1 MLKKTLLFTLIFSLI
16 CSVLL
21 ENFAYADNFNLK
33 SKSAILMDANTG
45 KVLYEKNSH
54 EELPPASVT
63 KVMTMLLVMEALD
76 SGKIKTTDKVVTS
89 EHAYDMGGTQI
100 YLEVGEE
107 MTVDDLLKS
116 VAMNSA
122 NDASV
127 ALAEYISGSE
137 EKFVEEMNKRAKEL
151 GAKNTNFKNASGL
164 PEEGHYTSVYD
175 MALISRELVK
185 HKNIFKY
192 LTNKIDSVRNGKF
205 SLANTNKLLWN
216 YQGADGIKTGST
228 SEALYCLSAT
238 AKRGDTRFIAVVFG
252 APDSATRFKEASKL
266 LDYGFANF
274 ETKKVVEAGKVYGNI
289 KVLKGQQDY
298 VNAISKNDEYIL
310 LKKGESK
317 NIKQIVSLNKYV
329 DAPVKAGSEIGT
341 VKIYNGNNLIKTV
354 SLKAD
359 KNVKRT
365 NLINAF
371 EKIYKSWIK
380 NTKSL

>member
-1 MLKKTLLFTLIFSLI
+1 MLKKIVSFILIFTLIYTI
-16 CSVLL
+16 IT
-21 ENFAYADNFNLK
+21 EDIAYADNFDLK

-89 EHAYDMGGTQI
+89 EHAFDMGGTQI
-100 YLEVGEE
+100 YLEIGEE

-164 PEEGHYTSVYD
+164 PEKDHYTSVYD
-175 MALISRELVK
+175 IALISRELVK
-185 HKNIFKY
+185 HKGIFKY
-192 LTNKIDSVRNGKF
+192 LTDKIDSVRNGKF
-205 SLANTNKLLWN
+205 SLANTNKLLWR

-252 APDSATRFKEASKL
+252 APDSNTRFKEASKL

-274 ETKKVVEAGKVYGNI
+274 ETKKVVEAGKTYGTV
-289 KVLKGQQDY
+289 KVLKGEKDY
-298 VNAISKNDEYIL
+298 INAVANSDEYVL
-310 LKKGESK
+310 LKKGEAK
-317 NIKQIVSLNKYV
+317 NIKQEISINKYV
-329 DAPVKAGSEIGT
+329 EAPIKVGAKIGT
-341 VKIYNGNNLIKTV
+341 IKIYDGNNLIKTV
-354 SLKAD
+354 PLTSNQ
-359 KNVKRT
+359 NVKKSNIFD
-365 NLINAF
+365 NLR
-371 EKIYKSWIK
+371 KVYRSWIEK
-380 NTKSL
+380 N

>member
-1 MLKKTLLFTLIFSLI
+1 MLKKIIPFVLLFTFFYSII
-16 CSVLL
+16 A
-21 ENFAYADNFNLK
+21 ENFAYADNLDLK
-33 SKSAILMDANTG
+33 AKSAILMDASTG

-63 KVMTMLLVMEALD
+63 KVMTMLLIMEALD
-76 SGKIKTTDKVVTS
+76 SGKINITDKVVTS
-89 EHAYDMGGTQI
+89 EHAFDMGGTQI

-107 MTVDDLLKS
+107 MTVDDLLKA

-164 PEEGHYTSVYD
+164 PEKDHYTSVYD

-185 HKNIFKY
+185 HKGIFKY

-205 SLANTNKLLWN
+205 SLANTNKLLWR

-238 AKRGDTRFIAVVFG
+238 AKRGNTRFIAVVFG
-252 APDSATRFKEASKL
+252 APDSNSRFKDASKL
-266 LDYGFANF
+266 LDYGFANY
-274 ETKKVVEAGKVYGNI
+274 ETKKVADAGKNYGTVKI
-289 KVLKGQQDY
+289 LKGEQNY
-298 VNAISKNDEYIL
+298 INAVAKNDEYVL
-310 LKKGESK
+310 LKKGEAK
-317 NIKQIVSLNKYV
+317 NIKQKIDLNKYV
-329 DAPVKAGSEIGT
+329 IAPIKAGTKIGT
-341 VKIYNGNNLIKTV
+341 IKIYNGNQLIKTV
-354 SLKAD
+354 DLISNRDVNKSNIFVNLK
-359 KNVKRT
+359 KV
-365 NLINAF
+365 
-371 EKIYKSWIK
+371 YKSWIEK
-380 NTKSL
+380 Y

>member
-1 MLKKTLLFTLIFSLI
+1 MLKKIVSFILIFTLIYTI
-16 CSVLL
+16 IT
-21 ENFAYADNFNLK
+21 EDIAYADNFDLK
-33 SKSAILMDANTG
+33 SKSAILMDASTG

-63 KVMTMLLVMEALD
+63 KVMTMLLVMKALD

-89 EHAYDMGGTQI
+89 EHAFDMGGTQI
-100 YLEVGEE
+100 YLEIGEE

-137 EKFVEEMNKRAKEL
+137 EKFVEEMNKCAKEL

-164 PEEGHYTSVYD
+164 PEKDHYTSVYD
-175 MALISRELVK
+175 IALISRELVK
-185 HKNIFKY
+185 HKGIFKY
-192 LTNKIDSVRNGKF
+192 LTDKIDSVRNGKF
-205 SLANTNKLLWN
+205 SLANTNKLLWR

-252 APDSATRFKEASKL
+252 APDSNTRFKEASKL

-274 ETKKVVEAGKVYGNI
+274 ETKKVVESGKTYGAV
-289 KVLKGQQDY
+289 KVLKGEKDY
-298 VNAISKNDEYIL
+298 INAVANSDEYVL

-317 NIKQIVSLNKYV
+317 NIKQEISINKYV
-329 DAPVKAGSEIGT
+329 EAPIKVGSKIGT
-341 VKIYNGNNLIKTV
+341 IKIYNGNNLIKTV
-354 SLKAD
+354 PLISNQ
-359 KNVKRT
+359 NVKKSNIFD
-365 NLINAF
+365 NLR
-371 EKIYKSWIK
+371 KVYRSWIEK
-380 NTKSL
+380 N

>member
-1 MLKKTLLFTLIFSLI
+1 MLKKTLSFTLIFVLI

-21 ENFAYADNFNLK
+21 QNFAYADNFNLK

-192 LTNKIDSVRNGKF
+192 LTDKIDSVRNGKF

-298 VNAISKNDEYIL
+298 VNAISKNDEYVL

-341 VKIYNGNNLIKTV
+341 VKIYDGNNLIKTV
-354 SLKAD
+354 SLIAD
-359 KNVKRT
+359 KSVKRT
-365 NLINAF
+365 NLINTF
-371 EKIYKSWIK
+371 EKIYKS
-380 NTKSL
+380 

>member
-1 MLKKTLLFTLIFSLI
+1 MLKKIISFILIFTLIYTI
-16 CSVLL
+16 IT
-21 ENFAYADNFNLK
+21 EDIAYADNFDLK
-33 SKSAILMDANTG
+33 SKSAILMDASTG

-89 EHAYDMGGTQI
+89 EHAFDMGGTQI

-164 PEEGHYTSVYD
+164 PEKDHYTSVYD
-175 MALISRELVK
+175 IALISRELVK
-185 HKNIFKY
+185 HKGIFKY
-192 LTNKIDSVRNGKF
+192 LTDKIDSVRNGKF
-205 SLANTNKLLWN
+205 SLANTNKLLWR

-238 AKRGDTRFIAVVFG
+238 AKRGDTRFIAVIFG
-252 APDSATRFKEASKL
+252 APDSNTRFKEASKL

-274 ETKKVVEAGKVYGNI
+274 ETKKVVEAGKIYGTV
-289 KVLKGQQDY
+289 KVLKGEQDY
-298 VNAISKNDEYIL
+298 INAVANSDEYVL
-310 LKKGESK
+310 LKKGEAK
-317 NIKQIVSLNKYV
+317 NIKQEIIINKYV
-329 DAPVKAGSEIGT
+329 EAPIKVGAKIGT
-341 VKIYNGNNLIKTV
+341 IKIYDGNNLIKTV
-354 SLKAD
+354 SLTSNQ
-359 KNVKRT
+359 NVKKSNIFD
-365 NLINAF
+365 NLR
-371 EKIYKSWIK
+371 KVYKSWIER
-380 NTKSL
+380 N

>member
-1 MLKKTLLFTLIFSLI
+1 MLKKIISFILIFTLICTI
-16 CSVLL
+16 IT
-21 ENFAYADNFNLK
+21 EDIAYADNFDLK
-33 SKSAILMDANTG
+33 SKSAILMDASTG

-89 EHAYDMGGTQI
+89 EHAFDMGGTQI

-164 PEEGHYTSVYD
+164 PEKDHYTSVYD
-175 MALISRELVK
+175 IALISRELVK
-185 HKNIFKY
+185 HKGIFKY
-192 LTNKIDSVRNGKF
+192 LTDRIDSVRNGKF
-205 SLANTNKLLWN
+205 SLANTNKLLWR

-238 AKRGDTRFIAVVFG
+238 AKRGDTRFIAVIFG
-252 APDSATRFKEASKL
+252 APDSNTRFKEASKL

-274 ETKKVVEAGKVYGNI
+274 ETKKVVEAGKIYGTV
-289 KVLKGQQDY
+289 KVLKGEQDY
-298 VNAISKNDEYIL
+298 INAVANTDEYVL
-310 LKKGESK
+310 LKKGEAK
-317 NIKQIVSLNKYV
+317 NIKREIIINKYV
-329 DAPVKAGSEIGT
+329 EAPIKVGAKIGT
-341 VKIYNGNNLIKTV
+341 IKIYDGNNLIKTV
-354 SLKAD
+354 SLTSNQ
-359 KNVKRT
+359 NVKKSNIFDNFR
-365 NLINAF
+365 
-371 EKIYKSWIK
+371 KVYKSWIEK
-380 NTKSL
+380 N

>member
-1 MLKKTLLFTLIFSLI
+1 MLKKIISFILIFTLIYTI
-16 CSVLL
+16 IT
-21 ENFAYADNFNLK
+21 EDIAYADNFDLK
-33 SKSAILMDANTG
+33 SKSAILMDASTG

-89 EHAYDMGGTQI
+89 EHAFDMGGTQI

-137 EKFVEEMNKRAKEL
+137 EKFVEEMNKRANEL

-164 PEEGHYTSVYD
+164 PEKDHYTSVYD
-175 MALISRELVK
+175 IALISRELVK
-185 HKNIFKY
+185 HKGIFKY
-192 LTNKIDSVRNGKF
+192 LTDKIDSVRNGKF
-205 SLANTNKLLWN
+205 SLANTNKLLWR

-238 AKRGDTRFIAVVFG
+238 AKRGDTRFIAVIFG
-252 APDSATRFKEASKL
+252 APDSNTRFKEASKL

-274 ETKKVVEAGKVYGNI
+274 ETKKVVEAGKIYGTV
-289 KVLKGQQDY
+289 KVLKGEQDY
-298 VNAISKNDEYIL
+298 INAVANSDEYIL
-310 LKKGESK
+310 LKKGEAK
-317 NIKQIVSLNKYV
+317 NIKQEIIINKYV
-329 DAPVKAGSEIGT
+329 EAPIKVGAKIGT
-341 VKIYNGNNLIKTV
+341 IKIYDGNNLIKTV
-354 SLKAD
+354 SLTSNQ
-359 KNVKRT
+359 NVKKSNIFD
-365 NLINAF
+365 NLR
-371 EKIYKSWIK
+371 KVYKSWIER
-380 NTKSL
+380 N

>member
-1 MLKKTLLFTLIFSLI
+1 MLKKTLLFTLIFVFV
-16 CSVLL
+16 CSMLL

-164 PEEGHYTSVYD
+164 PEDGHYTSVYD

-185 HKNIFKY
+185 HKNVFKY
-192 LTNKIDSVRNGKF
+192 LTDKIDSVRNGKF

-298 VNAISKNDEYIL
+298 VNAISQNDEYIL

-341 VKIYNGNNLIKTV
+341 VKIYDGNNLIKTV
-354 SLKAD
+354 SLIAD
-359 KNVKRT
+359 KSVKRT
-365 NLINAF
+365 NLINTF
-371 EKIYKSWIK
+371 EKIYKSWVK

>member
-1 MLKKTLLFTLIFSLI
+1 MLKKIVSFILIFTLIYTI
-16 CSVLL
+16 IT
-21 ENFAYADNFNLK
+21 EDIAYADNFNLK
-33 SKSAILMDANTG
+33 SKSAILMDASTG

-89 EHAYDMGGTQI
+89 EHAFDMGGTQI
-100 YLEVGEE
+100 YLEIGEE

-164 PEEGHYTSVYD
+164 PEKDHYTSVYD
-175 MALISRELVK
+175 IALISRELVK
-185 HKNIFKY
+185 HKGIFKY
-192 LTNKIDSVRNGKF
+192 LTDKIDSVRNGKF
-205 SLANTNKLLWN
+205 SLANTNKLLWR

-252 APDSATRFKEASKL
+252 APDSNTRFKEASKL

-274 ETKKVVEAGKVYGNI
+274 ETKKVVEAGKTYGTV
-289 KVLKGQQDY
+289 KVLKGEQDY
-298 VNAISKNDEYIL
+298 INAVANSDEYVL
-310 LKKGESK
+310 LKKGEAK
-317 NIKQIVSLNKYV
+317 NIKQEISINKYV
-329 DAPVKAGSEIGT
+329 EAPIKVGAKIGT
-341 VKIYNGNNLIKTV
+341 IKIYDENNLIKTV
-354 SLKAD
+354 PLTSNQ
-359 KNVKRT
+359 NVKKSNIFD
-365 NLINAF
+365 NLR
-371 EKIYKSWIK
+371 KVYRSWIEK
-380 NTKSL
+380 N

>member
-1 MLKKTLLFTLIFSLI
+1 MLKKIISFILIFTLIYTI
-16 CSVLL
+16 IT
-21 ENFAYADNFNLK
+21 EDIAYADNFDLK
-33 SKSAILMDANTG
+33 SKSAILMDASTG

-89 EHAYDMGGTQI
+89 EHAFDMGGTQI

-137 EKFVEEMNKRAKEL
+137 EKFVEEMNKRANEL

-164 PEEGHYTSVYD
+164 PEKDHYTSVYD
-175 MALISRELVK
+175 IALISRELVK
-185 HKNIFKY
+185 HKGIFKY
-192 LTNKIDSVRNGKF
+192 LTDKIDSVRNGKF
-205 SLANTNKLLWN
+205 SLANTNKLLWR

-238 AKRGDTRFIAVVFG
+238 AKRGDTRFIAVIFG
-252 APDSATRFKEASKL
+252 APDSNTRFKEASKL

-274 ETKKVVEAGKVYGNI
+274 ETKKVVEAGKIYGTV
-289 KVLKGQQDY
+289 KVLKGEQDY
-298 VNAISKNDEYIL
+298 INAVANTDEYVL
-310 LKKGESK
+310 LKKGEAK
-317 NIKQIVSLNKYV
+317 NIKQEIIINKYV
-329 DAPVKAGSEIGT
+329 EAPIKVGAKIGT
-341 VKIYNGNNLIKTV
+341 IKIYDGNNLIKTV
-354 SLKAD
+354 SLTSNQ
-359 KNVKRT
+359 NVKKSNIFD
-365 NLINAF
+365 NLR
-371 EKIYKSWIK
+371 KVYKSWIEK
-380 NTKSL
+380 N

>member
-1 MLKKTLLFTLIFSLI
+1 MLKKIISFILIFTLIYTI
-16 CSVLL
+16 IT
-21 ENFAYADNFNLK
+21 EDIAYADNFDLK
-33 SKSAILMDANTG
+33 SKSAILMDASTG

-89 EHAYDMGGTQI
+89 EHAFDMGGTQI

-164 PEEGHYTSVYD
+164 PEKDHYTSVYD
-175 MALISRELVK
+175 IALISRELVK
-185 HKNIFKY
+185 HKGIFKY
-192 LTNKIDSVRNGKF
+192 LTDKIDSVRNGKF
-205 SLANTNKLLWN
+205 SLANTNKLLWR

-238 AKRGDTRFIAVVFG
+238 AKRGDTRFIAVIFG
-252 APDSATRFKEASKL
+252 APDSNTRFKEASKL

-274 ETKKVVEAGKVYGNI
+274 ETKKVVEAGKIYGTV
-289 KVLKGQQDY
+289 KVLKGEQDY
-298 VNAISKNDEYIL
+298 INAVVNSDEYIL
-310 LKKGESK
+310 LKKGEAK
-317 NIKQIVSLNKYV
+317 NIKQEIIINKYV
-329 DAPVKAGSEIGT
+329 EAPIKVGAKIGT
-341 VKIYNGNNLIKTV
+341 IKIYDGNNLIKTV
-354 SLKAD
+354 SLTSNQ
-359 KNVKRT
+359 NVKKSNIFD
-365 NLINAF
+365 NLR
-371 EKIYKSWIK
+371 KVYKSWIEK
-380 NTKSL
+380 N

>member
-1 MLKKTLLFTLIFSLI
+1 MLKKIISFILIFTLIYTI
-16 CSVLL
+16 IT
-21 ENFAYADNFNLK
+21 EDIAYADNFDLK
-33 SKSAILMDANTG
+33 SKSAILMDASTG

-89 EHAYDMGGTQI
+89 EHAFDMGGTQI

-137 EKFVEEMNKRAKEL
+137 EKFVEEMNKRAKKL

-164 PEEGHYTSVYD
+164 PEKDHYTSVYD
-175 MALISRELVK
+175 IALISRELVK
-185 HKNIFKY
+185 HKGIFKY
-192 LTNKIDSVRNGKF
+192 LTDKIDSVRNGKF
-205 SLANTNKLLWN
+205 SLANTNKLLWR

-238 AKRGDTRFIAVVFG
+238 AKRGDTRFIAVIFG
-252 APDSATRFKEASKL
+252 APDSNTRFKEASKL

-274 ETKKVVEAGKVYGNI
+274 ETKKVVEAGKIYGTV
-289 KVLKGQQDY
+289 KVLKGEQDY
-298 VNAISKNDEYIL
+298 INAVANTDEYVL
-310 LKKGESK
+310 LKKGEAK
-317 NIKQIVSLNKYV
+317 NIKQEIIINKYV
-329 DAPVKAGSEIGT
+329 EAPIKVGAKIGT
-341 VKIYNGNNLIKTV
+341 IKIYDGNNLIKTV
-354 SLKAD
+354 SLTSNQ
-359 KNVKRT
+359 NVKKSNIFD
-365 NLINAF
+365 NLR
-371 EKIYKSWIK
+371 KVYKSWIEK
-380 NTKSL
+380 N

>member
-1 MLKKTLLFTLIFSLI
+1 MLKKIISFILIFTLIYTI
-16 CSVLL
+16 IT
-21 ENFAYADNFNLK
+21 EDIAYADNFDLK
-33 SKSAILMDANTG
+33 SKSAILMDASTG

-89 EHAYDMGGTQI
+89 EHAFDMGGTQI

-164 PEEGHYTSVYD
+164 PEKDHYTSVYD
-175 MALISRELVK
+175 IALISRELVK
-185 HKNIFKY
+185 HKGIFKY
-192 LTNKIDSVRNGKF
+192 LTDKIDSVRNGKF
-205 SLANTNKLLWN
+205 SLANTNKLLWR

-238 AKRGDTRFIAVVFG
+238 AKRGDTRFIAVIFG
-252 APDSATRFKEASKL
+252 APDSNTRFKEASKL

-274 ETKKVVEAGKVYGNI
+274 ETKKVVEAGKIYGTV
-289 KVLKGQQDY
+289 KVLKGEQDY
-298 VNAISKNDEYIL
+298 INAVANTDEYIL
-310 LKKGESK
+310 LKKGEAK
-317 NIKQIVSLNKYV
+317 NIKQEIIINKYV
-329 DAPVKAGSEIGT
+329 EAPIKVGAKIGT
-341 VKIYNGNNLIKTV
+341 IKIYDGNNLIKTV
-354 SLKAD
+354 SLTSNQ
-359 KNVKRT
+359 NVKKSNIFD
-365 NLINAF
+365 NLR
-371 EKIYKSWIK
+371 KVYKSWIEK
-380 NTKSL
+380 N

>member
-1 MLKKTLLFTLIFSLI
+1 MLKKIISFILIFTLIYTI
-16 CSVLL
+16 IT
-21 ENFAYADNFNLK
+21 EDIAYADNFDLK
-33 SKSAILMDANTG
+33 SKSAILMDASTG

-89 EHAYDMGGTQI
+89 EHAFDMGGTQI

-164 PEEGHYTSVYD
+164 PEKDHYTSVYD
-175 MALISRELVK
+175 IALISRELVK
-185 HKNIFKY
+185 HKGIFKY
-192 LTNKIDSVRNGKF
+192 LTDKIDSVRNGKF
-205 SLANTNKLLWN
+205 SLANTNKLLWR

-238 AKRGDTRFIAVVFG
+238 AKRGDTRFIAVIFG
-252 APDSATRFKEASKL
+252 APDSNTRFKEASKL

-274 ETKKVVEAGKVYGNI
+274 ETKKVVEAGKIYGTV
-289 KVLKGQQDY
+289 KVLKGEQDY
-298 VNAISKNDEYIL
+298 INAVANSDEYIL
-310 LKKGESK
+310 LKKGEAK
-317 NIKQIVSLNKYV
+317 NIKQEIIINKYV
-329 DAPVKAGSEIGT
+329 EAPIKVGAKIGT
-341 VKIYNGNNLIKTV
+341 IKIYDGNNLIKTV
-354 SLKAD
+354 SLTSNQ
-359 KNVKRT
+359 NVKKSNIFD
-365 NLINAF
+365 NLR
-371 EKIYKSWIK
+371 KVYKSWIER
-380 NTKSL
+380 N

>member
-1 MLKKTLLFTLIFSLI
+1 MLKKIISFILIFTLICTI
-16 CSVLL
+16 IT
-21 ENFAYADNFNLK
+21 EDIAYADNFDLK
-33 SKSAILMDANTG
+33 SKSAILMDASTG

-89 EHAYDMGGTQI
+89 EHAFDMGGTQI

-137 EKFVEEMNKRAKEL
+137 EKFVEEMNKRANEL

-164 PEEGHYTSVYD
+164 PEKDHYTSVYD
-175 MALISRELVK
+175 IALISRELVK
-185 HKNIFKY
+185 HKGIFKY
-192 LTNKIDSVRNGKF
+192 LTDKIDSVRNGKF
-205 SLANTNKLLWN
+205 SLANTNKLLWR

-238 AKRGDTRFIAVVFG
+238 AKRGDTRFIAVIFG
-252 APDSATRFKEASKL
+252 APDSNTRFKEASKL

-274 ETKKVVEAGKVYGNI
+274 ETKKVVEAGKIYGTV
-289 KVLKGQQDY
+289 KVLKGEQDY
-298 VNAISKNDEYIL
+298 INAVANSDEYVL
-310 LKKGESK
+310 LKKGEAK
-317 NIKQIVSLNKYV
+317 NIKQEIIINKYV
-329 DAPVKAGSEIGT
+329 EAPIKVGAKIGT
-341 VKIYNGNNLIKTV
+341 IKIYDGNNLIKTV
-354 SLKAD
+354 SLTSNQ
-359 KNVKRT
+359 NVKKSNIFD
-365 NLINAF
+365 NLR
-371 EKIYKSWIK
+371 KVYKSWIER
-380 NTKSL
+380 N

>member
-274 ETKKVVEAGKVYGNI
+274 ETKK
-289 KVLKGQQDY
+289 
-298 VNAISKNDEYIL
+298 SC
-310 LKKGESK
+310 
-317 NIKQIVSLNKYV
+317 
-329 DAPVKAGSEIGT
+329 
-341 VKIYNGNNLIKTV
+341 
-354 SLKAD
+354 
-359 KNVKRT
+359 
-365 NLINAF
+365 
-371 EKIYKSWIK
+371 
-380 NTKSL
+380 

>member
-1 MLKKTLLFTLIFSLI
+1 MKKTLLFTLIFVLI

-63 KVMTMLLVMEALD
+63 KVMTMLLVIEALD

-164 PEEGHYTSVYD
+164 PEDGHYTSVYD

-185 HKNIFKY
+185 HKNVFKY
-192 LTNKIDSVRNGKF
+192 LTDKIDSVRNGKF

-298 VNAISKNDEYIL
+298 VNAISQNDEYIL

-341 VKIYNGNNLIKTV
+341 VKIYDGNNLIKTV
-354 SLKAD
+354 SLIAD
-359 KNVKRT
+359 KSVKRT
-365 NLINAF
+365 NLINTF
-371 EKIYKSWIK
+371 EKIYKSWVK

>member
-1 MLKKTLLFTLIFSLI
+1 MLKKTLLFTLIFVFV
-16 CSVLL
+16 CSMLL

-164 PEEGHYTSVYD
+164 PEDGHYTSVYD

-185 HKNIFKY
+185 HKNVFKY
-192 LTNKIDSVRNGKF
+192 LTDKIDSVRNGKF

-298 VNAISKNDEYIL
+298 VNAISQNDEYIL

-341 VKIYNGNNLIKTV
+341 VKIYDGNNLIKTV
-354 SLKAD
+354 SLIAD
-359 KNVKRT
+359 KSVKRT
-365 NLINAF
+365 NLINTF
-371 EKIYKSWIK
+371 EKIYKSWVK
-380 NTKSL
+380 KTKSL

>member
-1 MLKKTLLFTLIFSLI
+1 M
-16 CSVLL
+16 LL

-164 PEEGHYTSVYD
+164 PEDGHYTSVYD

-185 HKNIFKY
+185 HKNVFKY
-192 LTNKIDSVRNGKF
+192 LTDKIDSVRNGKF

-298 VNAISKNDEYIL
+298 VNAISQNDEYIL

-341 VKIYNGNNLIKTV
+341 VKIYDGNNLIKTV
-354 SLKAD
+354 SLIAD
-359 KNVKRT
+359 KSVKRT
-365 NLINAF
+365 NLINTF
-371 EKIYKSWIK
+371 EKIYKSWVK

>member
-1 MLKKTLLFTLIFSLI
+1 MLKKIVSFILIFTLIYTI
-16 CSVLL
+16 IT
-21 ENFAYADNFNLK
+21 EDIAYADNFNLK
-33 SKSAILMDANTG
+33 SKSAILMDASTG

-89 EHAYDMGGTQI
+89 EHAFDMGGTQI
-100 YLEVGEE
+100 YLEIGEE

-164 PEEGHYTSVYD
+164 PEKDHYTSVYD
-175 MALISRELVK
+175 IALISRELVK
-185 HKNIFKY
+185 HKGIFKY
-192 LTNKIDSVRNGKF
+192 LTDKIDSVRNGKF
-205 SLANTNKLLWN
+205 SLANTNKLLWR

-252 APDSATRFKEASKL
+252 APDSNTRFKEASKL

-274 ETKKVVEAGKVYGNI
+274 ETKKVVEAGKTYGTV
-289 KVLKGQQDY
+289 KVLKGEQDY
-298 VNAISKNDEYIL
+298 INAVANSDEYVL
-310 LKKGESK
+310 LKKGEAK
-317 NIKQIVSLNKYV
+317 NIKQEISINKYV
-329 DAPVKAGSEIGT
+329 EAPIKVGAKIGT
-341 VKIYNGNNLIKTV
+341 IKIYDGNNLIKTV
-354 SLKAD
+354 PLTSNQ
-359 KNVKRT
+359 NVKKSNIFD
-365 NLINAF
+365 NLR
-371 EKIYKSWIK
+371 KVYRSWIEK
-380 NTKSL
+380 N

>member
-1 MLKKTLLFTLIFSLI
+1 MLKKTLLFTLIFVLA
-16 CSVLL
+16 CSMLL
-21 ENFAYADNFNLK
+21 GNFAYADDFNLK

-76 SGKIKTTDKVVTS
+76 SGKIKATDKVVTS

-164 PEEGHYTSVYD
+164 PEDGHYTSVYD
-175 MALISRELVK
+175 IALISRELVK
-185 HKNIFKY
+185 HKNVFKY
-192 LTNKIDSVRNGKF
+192 LTDKIDSVRNGKF

-266 LDYGFANF
+266 LDYGFANY
-274 ETKKVVEAGKVYGNI
+274 ETKKVVEAGKVYGSI

-298 VNAISKNDEYIL
+298 VNAISNRDEYIL
-310 LKKGESK
+310 LKKGEAK
-317 NIKQIVSLNKYV
+317 NIKQIISLNKYI

-341 VKIYNGNNLIKTV
+341 VKIYDGNNLIKTV
-354 SLKAD
+354 SLISD
-359 KNVKRT
+359 KSVKKT
-365 NLINAF
+365 TLFNTF
-371 EKIYKSWIK
+371 EKIYKSWVK

>member
-1 MLKKTLLFTLIFSLI
+1 MLKKIISFILIFTLICTI
-16 CSVLL
+16 IT
-21 ENFAYADNFNLK
+21 EDIAYADNFDLK
-33 SKSAILMDANTG
+33 SKSAILMDASTG

-89 EHAYDMGGTQI
+89 EHAFDMGGTQI

-164 PEEGHYTSVYD
+164 PEKDHYTSVYD
-175 MALISRELVK
+175 IALISRELVK
-185 HKNIFKY
+185 HKGIFKY
-192 LTNKIDSVRNGKF
+192 LTDRIDSVRNGKF
-205 SLANTNKLLWN
+205 SLANTNKLLWR

-238 AKRGDTRFIAVVFG
+238 AKRGDTRFIAVIFG
-252 APDSATRFKEASKL
+252 APDSNTRFKEASKL

-274 ETKKVVEAGKVYGNI
+274 ETKKVVEAGKIYGTV
-289 KVLKGQQDY
+289 KVLKGEQDY
-298 VNAISKNDEYIL
+298 INAVANTDEYVL
-310 LKKGESK
+310 LKKGEAK
-317 NIKQIVSLNKYV
+317 NIKQEIIINKYV
-329 DAPVKAGSEIGT
+329 EAPIKVGAKIGT
-341 VKIYNGNNLIKTV
+341 IKIYDGNNLIKTV
-354 SLKAD
+354 SLTSNQ
-359 KNVKRT
+359 NVKKSNIFDNFR
-365 NLINAF
+365 
-371 EKIYKSWIK
+371 KVYKSWIEK
-380 NTKSL
+380 N

>member
-1 MLKKTLLFTLIFSLI
+1 MLKKTLSFTLIFVLI

-21 ENFAYADNFNLK
+21 QNFAYADNFNLK

-192 LTNKIDSVRNGKF
+192 LTDKIDSVRNGKF

-298 VNAISKNDEYIL
+298 VNAISKNDEYVL

-341 VKIYNGNNLIKTV
+341 VKIYDGNNLIKTV
-354 SLKAD
+354 SLIAD
-359 KNVKRT
+359 KSVKRT
-365 NLINAF
+365 NLINTF
-371 EKIYKSWIK
+371 EKIYKSWVK

>member
-1 MLKKTLLFTLIFSLI
+1 MLKKTLSFTLIFVLI

-21 ENFAYADNFNLK
+21 QNFAYADNFNLK

-192 LTNKIDSVRNGKF
+192 LTDKIDSVRNGKF

-298 VNAISKNDEYIL
+298 VNAISKNDEYVL

-341 VKIYNGNNLIKTV
+341 VKIYDGNNLIKTI
-354 SLKAD
+354 SLIAD
-359 KNVKRT
+359 KSVKRT
-365 NLINAF
+365 NLINTF
-371 EKIYKSWIK
+371 EKIYKSWVK

>member
-1 MLKKTLLFTLIFSLI
+1 MLKKIISFILIFTLIYTI
-16 CSVLL
+16 IT
-21 ENFAYADNFNLK
+21 EDIAYADNFDLK
-33 SKSAILMDANTG
+33 SKSAILMDASTG

-89 EHAYDMGGTQI
+89 EHAFDMGGTQI

-164 PEEGHYTSVYD
+164 PEKDHYTSVYD
-175 MALISRELVK
+175 IALISRELVK
-185 HKNIFKY
+185 HKGIFKY
-192 LTNKIDSVRNGKF
+192 LTDKIDSVRNGKF
-205 SLANTNKLLWN
+205 SLANTNKLLWR

-238 AKRGDTRFIAVVFG
+238 AKRGDTRFIAVIFG
-252 APDSATRFKEASKL
+252 APDSNTRFKEASKL
-266 LDYGFANF
+266 LDYEFANF
-274 ETKKVVEAGKVYGNI
+274 ETKKVVEAGKIYGTV
-289 KVLKGQQDY
+289 KVLKGEQDY
-298 VNAISKNDEYIL
+298 INAVANTDEYIL
-310 LKKGESK
+310 LKKGEAK
-317 NIKQIVSLNKYV
+317 NIKQEIIINKYV
-329 DAPVKAGSEIGT
+329 EAPIKVGAKIGT
-341 VKIYNGNNLIKTV
+341 IKIYDGNNLIKTV
-354 SLKAD
+354 SLTSNQ
-359 KNVKRT
+359 NVKKSNIFD
-365 NLINAF
+365 NLR
-371 EKIYKSWIK
+371 KVYKSWIER
-380 NTKSL
+380 N

>member
-1 MLKKTLLFTLIFSLI
+1 MLKKIISFILIFTLIYTI
-16 CSVLL
+16 IT
-21 ENFAYADNFNLK
+21 EDIAYADNFDLK
-33 SKSAILMDANTG
+33 SKSAILMDASTG

-89 EHAYDMGGTQI
+89 EHAFDMGGTQI

-164 PEEGHYTSVYD
+164 PEKDHYTSVYD
-175 MALISRELVK
+175 IALISRELVK
-185 HKNIFKY
+185 HKGIFKY
-192 LTNKIDSVRNGKF
+192 LTDKIDSVRNGKF
-205 SLANTNKLLWN
+205 SLANTNKLLWR

-238 AKRGDTRFIAVVFG
+238 AKRGDTRFIAVIFG
-252 APDSATRFKEASKL
+252 APDSNTRFKEASKL

-274 ETKKVVEAGKVYGNI
+274 ETKKVVEAGKIYGTV
-289 KVLKGQQDY
+289 KVLKGEQDY
-298 VNAISKNDEYIL
+298 INAVANTDEYVL
-310 LKKGESK
+310 LKKGEAK
-317 NIKQIVSLNKYV
+317 NIKQEIIINKYV
-329 DAPVKAGSEIGT
+329 EAPIKVGAKIGT
-341 VKIYNGNNLIKTV
+341 IKIYDGNNLIKTV
-354 SLKAD
+354 SLTSNQ
-359 KNVKRT
+359 NVKKSNIFD
-365 NLINAF
+365 NLR
-371 EKIYKSWIK
+371 KVYKSWIEK
-380 NTKSL
+380 N